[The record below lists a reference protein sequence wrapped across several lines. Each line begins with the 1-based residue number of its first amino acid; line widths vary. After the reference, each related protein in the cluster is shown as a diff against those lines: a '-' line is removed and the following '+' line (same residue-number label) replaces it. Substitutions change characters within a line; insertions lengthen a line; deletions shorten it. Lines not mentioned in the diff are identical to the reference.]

1 MAMKSFDC
9 PREVWTNAQKKLENT
24 KYSSISEALRD
35 KLREIADMEVSVNE
49 NQPKFLDIVD
59 LSAKQEALFRKIL
72 KKRVLNKNVPF
83 YVNFAKRF
91 GIYDRRDYVV
101 RALKKFSNSDLPVDL
116 DRGVL
121 KVQEIRCGCG
131 ANIYPGSLGK
141 GKTNGCCP
149 SCGRVFVEF
158 DEVLKKGFEVIE
170 K

>member
-9 PREVWTNAQKKLENT
+9 PKEIWTNAQKKLKNT
-24 KYSSISEALRD
+24 EYSSISEALRD
-35 KLREIADMEVSVNE
+35 KLREIAELEKSVNE

-72 KKRVLNKNVPF
+72 EKRVLNKNVPF
-83 YVNFAKRF
+83 YVNFAKKF
-91 GIYDRRDYVV
+91 NIYDRRDYVV
-101 RALKKFSNSDLPVDL
+101 RALKKFSNSDLPLVL
-116 DRGVL
+116 DKSVL

-141 GKTNGCCP
+141 TNGCCP

-158 DEVLKKGFEVIE
+158 DEGLKKGFEVIE